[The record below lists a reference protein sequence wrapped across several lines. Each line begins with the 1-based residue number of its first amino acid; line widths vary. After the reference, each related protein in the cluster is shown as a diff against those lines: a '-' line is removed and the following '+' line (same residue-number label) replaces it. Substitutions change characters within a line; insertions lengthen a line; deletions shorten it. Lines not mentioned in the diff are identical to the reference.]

1 MCTKTDCA
9 VAKGETCRTC
19 AVLPVQC
26 NHCRANHQNR
36 ATQTAFALT
45 ALMRANPG
53 MTPAEAERAMGVLPG
68 PVVGG

>member
-1 MCTKTDCA
+1 
-9 VAKGETCRTC
+9 
-19 AVLPVQC
+19 VLPIQC

-68 PVVGG
+68 PVFGG